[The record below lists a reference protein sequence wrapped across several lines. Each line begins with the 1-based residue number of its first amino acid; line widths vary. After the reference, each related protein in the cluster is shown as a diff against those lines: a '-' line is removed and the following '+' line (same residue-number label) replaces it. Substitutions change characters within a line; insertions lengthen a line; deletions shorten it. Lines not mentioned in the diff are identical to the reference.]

1 MGGRREKVSEHL
13 GFVRRPTTTFQNEN
27 LDDGVSPDNEMGEAG
42 RGNGIEQ
49 CDGDG
54 EGGWGGGNGDDDS
67 MDDDEHDNEVLEENR
82 SGPEEEE
89 EEEQEDPFQQDHV
102 EVTDL
107 LHLLN
112 RSVTPPPPPRLRL
125 ILCLV
130 NLRNKLL

>member
-1 MGGRREKVSEHL
+1 
-13 GFVRRPTTTFQNEN
+13 
-27 LDDGVSPDNEMGEAG
+27 
-42 RGNGIEQ
+42 
-49 CDGDG
+49 
-54 EGGWGGGNGDDDS
+54 
-67 MDDDEHDNEVLEENR
+67 MDDDEHDDEVLEENR

-89 EEEQEDPFQQDHV
+89 EEEQQDPFQQDHV

-112 RSVTPPPPPRLRL
+112 RSVTNPPLPRLRL

>member
-1 MGGRREKVSEHL
+1 
-13 GFVRRPTTTFQNEN
+13 
-27 LDDGVSPDNEMGEAG
+27 
-42 RGNGIEQ
+42 
-49 CDGDG
+49 
-54 EGGWGGGNGDDDS
+54 

-89 EEEQEDPFQQDHV
+89 EEEQQDPFQQDHV

-112 RSVTPPPPPRLRL
+112 RSVTPPRLRL
-125 ILCLV
+125 ILCLF